1 MHYRKATVTGTAAYK
16 QSHPQLNYR
25 QFGRTDLQ
33 VSQAGFGG
41 YRIDVGA
48 ENHRAAL
55 RHALTNGIN
64 LIDTSSNYA
73 DGGSEKLIGAVLA
86 ELFAAGQLERSQVV
100 VVSKVGYLQGQ
111 NYALSQQRK
120 AAERPF
126 PDLVEYSNGLEHC
139 IHPEFIADQLTRTLE
154 RLQLETVDCYLLHN
168 PEYFLG
174 WAKKFDYELEEVRQI
189 YDERLELAFQYL
201 EEEVANGRIQSYGV
215 SSNSFPHAAASYD
228 FTSVERLWEIAT
240 AISPDHHFSA
250 IQLPFNLLETGA
262 ATEQNQS
269 HGRTVLAF
277 AQEKQL
283 AVLINRPLNAID
295 GHNLTRLASVPMVE
309 TPAVSAEIQTA
320 VEEVAALEDQ
330 LQQEIFALSLPFRT
344 QQEFAATLAAARLL
358 KQRWAGIGSLNNWQ
372 DVRDGY
378 VRPRAQMGLQF
389 LHQRPES
396 SDKMRTLGDAYEAA
410 LEKALSQITHYYQ
423 ADAAA
428 VAKQILARA
437 HAAAPEWQAPTLS
450 QTAVRALR
458 TTAAVTSVLVGMR
471 RVEYVDDVLE
481 ELRRPE
487 QRADF
492 TAAWQTLAQS
502 R

>member
-1 MHYRKATVTGTAAYK
+1 MRKKFASAAGTAAYG
-16 QSHPQLNYR
+16 QRYPQLTYNP
-25 QFGRTDLQ
+25 FGRTALQ

-41 YRIDVGA
+41 YRIDIA
-48 ENHRAAL
+48 EDSHRAAL
-55 RHALTNGIN
+55 RYALTNGIN

-73 DGGSEKLIGAVLA
+73 DGGSEELIGQVLA
-86 ELFAAGQLERSQVV
+86 ELFTAGQLDRSQVV

-120 AAERPF
+120 AAGRPF

-174 WAKKFDYELEEVRQI
+174 WAKKFDYELDEARQI
-189 YDERLELAFQYL
+189 YDDRLQLAFQHL

-228 FTSVERLWEIAT
+228 FTSLERLWEIAT
-240 AISPDHHFSA
+240 AIGPDHHFNT

-269 HGRTVLAF
+269 NGRTVLDF
-277 AQEKQL
+277 AREKGL

-295 GHNLTRLASVPMVE
+295 GHNLTRLASVPAVE
-309 TPAVSAEIQTA
+309 SPAAPAEIQAA
-320 VEEVAALEDQ
+320 VDEVAVLEDQ

-358 KQRWAGIGSLNNWQ
+358 KQRWAGFGSLSNWQ

-378 VRPRAQMGLQF
+378 IRPRAQMGLQF
-389 LHQRPES
+389 LRQRPES
-396 SDKMRTLGDAYEAA
+396 SAKMRTLGDAYEAA
-410 LEKALSQITHYYQ
+410 LTKALMQITTYYQ

-428 VAKQILARA
+428 VAEQILSRA
-437 HAAAPEWQAPTLS
+437 QTAAPEWQAPTLS

-487 QRADF
+487 PQADF
-492 TAAWQTLAQS
+492 TAAWQTLAQD